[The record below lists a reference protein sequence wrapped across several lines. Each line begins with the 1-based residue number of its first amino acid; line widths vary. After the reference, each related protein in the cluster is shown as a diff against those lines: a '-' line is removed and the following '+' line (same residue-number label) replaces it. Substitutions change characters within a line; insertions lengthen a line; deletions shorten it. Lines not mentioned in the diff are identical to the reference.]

1 MKQVLAMF
9 TGAFLVIAGGTGVG
23 IGIWL
28 WGGGH
33 RMSEPSRESLGAAL
47 VFIALA
53 VLIIAALLFRWVIRR
68 EKENRKEP
76 VTVTEYKGS
85 KTLS

>member
-1 MKQVLAMF
+1 MKEILAMF
-9 TGAFLVIAGGTGVG
+9 MGVFLLLAGSSGVG

-33 RMSEPSRESLGAAL
+33 RMSEPPMEGLGAAL
-47 VFIALA
+47 VLIALA
-53 VLIIAALLFRWVIRR
+53 VLAIAALLFRWVIGR
-68 EKENRKEP
+68 EKGNRKEP